1 MAFWS
6 GGNVTVHGCEA
17 RMKRYLGCIL
27 MSCLSQAWASP
38 AAQVFVSFSMPPQ
51 LLRQT
56 LIDSAHL
63 HIPAILN
70 GLHHNS
76 MKETALKVMAL
87 SQNIPGLNLQ
97 IDPTQFERFGI
108 NKVPAL
114 IVSNG
119 DQFDVIY
126 GNLPLREALSR
137 ITDHQTAGAHHA

>member
-1 MAFWS
+1 MVFWC
-6 GGNVTVHGCEA
+6 GENVTVHGCETN
-17 RMKRYLGCIL
+17 MKRYLGFIL
-27 MSCLSQAWASP
+27 MICLSQTWASP
-38 AAQVFVSFSMPPQ
+38 EAQVFVSFSMPPQ

-87 SQNIPGLNLQ
+87 SKDIPGLNVQ

-108 NKVPAL
+108 HQVPAL
-114 IVSNG
+114 VVSNG
-119 DQFDVIY
+119 NQFDVIY

-137 ITDHQTAGAHHA
+137 MTHHQTAGARHA